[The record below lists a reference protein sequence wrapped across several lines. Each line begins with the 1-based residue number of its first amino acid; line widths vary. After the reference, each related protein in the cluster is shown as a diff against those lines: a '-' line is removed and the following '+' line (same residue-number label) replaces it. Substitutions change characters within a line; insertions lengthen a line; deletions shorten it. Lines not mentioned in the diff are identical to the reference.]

1 MSQPNETNQEQANNP
16 QVNTR
21 FGYVAIVGKP
31 NAGKSTLL
39 NAILGEKLSIVTPK
53 PETTR
58 RSVLGIY
65 SNETAQMIFLDT
77 PGIVPRPKFELH
89 RQMIGY
95 IHQAVEEANA
105 IVILI
110 DITDG
115 KQRIMEMLNDQVI
128 TEIQK
133 SGKPVLLVVNKM
145 DKLEDKAVALPIIA
159 ELMQTGVFTDTIA
172 ISAKNNKFIGEM
184 LELLEKHLPNGV
196 FMYDPEQLSTQPQ
209 RFFVSEF
216 IREQVFLQFR
226 DEIPY
231 STEVVIVQ
239 FEERERKKWHIAA
252 DIIVDRSSQKGILIG
267 AKGQSLKQV
276 GERARIR
283 IEEHLGIQV
292 FLTLFVKVREEWRDS
307 DRELRDLGY
316 ENV

>member
-1 MSQPNETNQEQANNP
+1 MSQPNETNQEHPANS

-105 IVILI
+105 IVVLI

-115 KQRIMEMLNDQVI
+115 KQRIMEVLNDQVI
-128 TEIQK
+128 SEIQK

-159 ELMQTGVFTDTIA
+159 DLMQTGIFVDTIA

-184 LELLEKHLPNGV
+184 LELLQKHLPQGV

-231 STEVVIVQ
+231 STEVIIVQ

-276 GERARIR
+276 GERARVR